1 MSARFPTRLTVASV
15 ESKKIPSIGS
25 PQLVTTFM
33 VISGRRLLQQGWNF
47 TLGPCLTHEW
57 LGLHKL
63 LLSYVYKYKRTPT
76 GCSAEIDECY
86 RNTKADRSASK
97 INATIDT
104 IRNQKTFIIAAEPV
118 QKIFGNMKG
127 VFRGGT
133 TDLLLASMFLLATN
147 PKCSPSKASIDKGK
161 EIQREEKRL
170 KEKKVVSSI
179 GFSREVDARLC
190 LFAPFKSFESQL
202 KLAEKDF
209 GEGAS
214 DLRSP
219 KRMKKIKMMK
229 QRDEPTKKSRSVE
242 YRWQWKGMHTI
253 VLIELTL
260 KIQMRTAKGYKLGE
274 YYDTCRGT
282 LLELRVLDVYMCCL
296 IGKYLCLLSLEGKVE
311 RKVGP
316 LPGLYGMFV
325 DGEWLYQLTKFHVQ
339 RVDMV

>member
-1 MSARFPTRLTVASV
+1 MP
-15 ESKKIPSIGS
+15 
-25 PQLVTTFM
+25 M
-33 VISGRRLLQQGWNF
+33 
-47 TLGPCLTHEW
+47 
-57 LGLHKL
+57 
-63 LLSYVYKYKRTPT
+63 
-76 GCSAEIDECY
+76 D
-86 RNTKADRSASK
+86 
-97 INATIDT
+97 
-104 IRNQKTFIIAAEPV
+104 
-118 QKIFGNMKG
+118 
-127 VFRGGT
+127 
-133 TDLLLASMFLLATN
+133 DLLHEVPN
-147 PKCSPSKASIDKGK
+147 PSKASIDKGK

-339 RVDMV
+339 RVDMVINPPWNLPFLGAKGLTSPEQTATGVNTPGSDENRLKLYDLMYKIVNVADIMD